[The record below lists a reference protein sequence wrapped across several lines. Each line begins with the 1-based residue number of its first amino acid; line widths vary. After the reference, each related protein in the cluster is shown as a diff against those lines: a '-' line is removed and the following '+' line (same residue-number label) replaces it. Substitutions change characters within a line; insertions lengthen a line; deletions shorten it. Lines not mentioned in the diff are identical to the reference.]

1 MKIQS
6 LLLVLSFSSL
16 CYGQQIGNSF
26 IQNPY
31 SDSYFIKPSQT
42 QLNANVKL
50 KKIPGFE
57 FKVDSLHIGTDL
69 SQSQKHNLGMGY
81 NFKTPLGALNISANN
96 TKLPGYL
103 EDKKSLSASYM
114 FKSNWS
120 NLSFS
125 YENNNNLDPKTNR
138 FSDPVFKVS
147 GSFIF

>member
-6 LLLVLSFSSL
+6 LLLLLSFSSL
-16 CYGQQIGNSF
+16 CYGQQIGTSF

-31 SDSYFIKPSQT
+31 TDSYYIKPSQT

-57 FKVDSLHIGTDL
+57 FKVDSLHTGTDL

-96 TKLPGYL
+96 SKMPGYL
-103 EDKKSLSASYM
+103 ENKKSLSASYM
-114 FKSNWS
+114 FRSKNSIFD
-120 NLSFS
+120 LS
-125 YENNNNLDPKTNR
+125 YENNNNFDSKSKR
-138 FSDPVFKVS
+138 FSDPVLKVT